1 MNTIIVYLAM
11 LLSDVQLYKFCPYK
25 ESLCI
30 GDPYQS
36 AATSQ
41 VVEMPLPQMGK
52 LSTPPLKC
60 RISPV
65 DV

>member
-30 GDPYQS
+30 GDPY
-36 AATSQ
+36 SQ
-41 VVEMPLPQMGK
+41 QLQAK
-52 LSTPPLKC
+52 
-60 RISPV
+60 
-65 DV
+65 